1 MLALRAGYRT
11 DTLKG
16 LSALAGYTAGLG
28 VQVWGQEL
36 AYAWLPYGDLG
47 NTHYV
52 SLLMKFGEA
61 ERAKRNLIQYQ
72 HIKKHRTVKS
82 TDEDIAPD
90 YQQLMELLNDNEQ
103 HLATRHADQDSLN
116 Q

>member
-1 MLALRAGYRT
+1 M
-11 DTLKG
+11 
-16 LSALAGYTAGLG
+16 LAGYSAGVG
-28 VQVWGQEL
+28 VNVWGQEL

-47 NTHYV
+47 NTHYI
-52 SLLMKFGEA
+52 SFLMKFGEA

-72 HIKKHRTVKS
+72 HIKTHRTVKDTQS
-82 TDEDIAPD
+82 EELAPD

-103 HLATRHADQDSLN
+103 HLARQRGASGEN